1 MELFS
6 GVKGKI
12 RPWSSKHSRIA
23 GKQNLMLGRCWCKC
37 QSSVPDTAHS
47 WKQPPVLFLL
57 CLPSVTPT
65 ALPSSCSALFLSLVV
80 SRLVCSVEITK
91 CPDFLLPRALG
102 WVKSTDV
109 YSWWQSLLA
118 GCASAFV
125 WGLALLCEAS
135 WGGILGICFHLDQ
148 TVEPI
153 EESLP
158 TSLCSCKP

>member
-23 GKQNLMLGRCWCKC
+23 GKQNLMLGRCWCKR

-80 SRLVCSVEITK
+80 SRLVCSVEITNARIS
-91 CPDFLLPRALG
+91 CFPELWGEL
-102 WVKSTDV
+102 
-109 YSWWQSLLA
+109 SLQMFIRGDNHCWL
-118 GCASAFV
+118 V
-125 WGLALLCEAS
+125 VPALLCEG
-135 WGGILGICFHLDQ
+135 W
-148 TVEPI
+148 
-153 EESLP
+153 
-158 TSLCSCKP
+158 LCSVRLAERES